1 MLRYKYDVLKEL
13 KDKGYSTYK
22 LQKEQLLSHSTVQ
35 KLRDGVMVS
44 TANIDTLCTLLNCQP
59 GDLIEHIP
67 V

>member
-22 LQKEQLLSHSTVQ
+22 LQKEKLLSHSTVQ